1 MIIKQW
7 DKPIELDNSDLIN
20 FYLTWI
26 NDYLTISKMAY
37 DYGMSYKDV
46 FNTIKKGRKLNNSDL
61 Y

>member
-26 NDYLTISKMAY
+26 NDYLTIAKMSD
-37 DYGMSYKDV
+37 DYGVSSKDILKV
-46 FNTIKKGRKLNNSDL
+46 INQGRKLNRGI
-61 Y
+61 